1 MYDFLLIV
9 NRDHSC
15 KLLSFFRRLLLFHFG
30 DRQTNG
36 QTDGHHRCV
45 KPQSYYG
52 ELQLNNVVFLALKLT
67 WRFGICYGVA
77 ACSQSVLKQAWS
89 FIVSTFTFSVLLP
102 RLSLPWRICILAA
115 ISSLDRCVVGSQE
128 IASDLDVLCIPV
140 TEHLQLIETRLER
153 WLNCLVSLEHY
164 IIRRNDEKSHDASR
178 TLGAD
183 QVQGIQVAM
192 GATAAGPTV
201 LPSAKIMLL
210 CIHSG
215 AIAYVV
221 LVGIHVSRWNCLTL
235 LTRLADAH
243 VTYLQAW
250 LTWVNK

>member
-15 KLLSFFRRLLLFHFG
+15 KLLSFFRRLLFFHFG

-183 QVQGIQVAM
+183 QVQGIQ
-192 GATAAGPTV
+192 GCYGCY
-201 LPSAKIMLL
+201 S
-210 CIHSG
+210 SG
-215 AIAYVV
+215 AHSFAKCENYVIV
-221 LVGIHVSRWNCLTL
+221 HSLRRYSVRGTGWYPCFEVELFNAAHASCWRTCYLLTGVTHVS
-235 LTRLADAH
+235 
-243 VTYLQAW
+243 
-250 LTWVNK
+250 K